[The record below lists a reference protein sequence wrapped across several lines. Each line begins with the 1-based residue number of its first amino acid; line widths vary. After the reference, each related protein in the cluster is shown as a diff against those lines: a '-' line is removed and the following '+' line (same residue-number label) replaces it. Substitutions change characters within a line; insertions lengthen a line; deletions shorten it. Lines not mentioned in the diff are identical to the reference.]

1 MPHSTGW
8 RRRKDERSP
17 EATPLGDIVG
27 KLMREPLFARGVA
40 VGRLANEWS
49 EVVGPRLASETTPAS
64 LDGGTL
70 VVVASTGAWGTQAR
84 FLAEE
89 IRRQANTALG
99 SKAVRTVRVV
109 VRPDPPKTL

>member
-8 RRRKDERSP
+8 RRRKDERSGD
-17 EATPLGDIVG
+17 ATPLGDVVQG
-27 KLMREPLFARGVA
+27 LMREPLFARGVA
-40 VGRLANEWS
+40 VGKLASEWS
-49 EVVGPRLASETTPAS
+49 SVVGPRLASETTPAS
-64 LDGGTL
+64 LEGGTL

-84 FLAEE
+84 FLARE
-89 IRRQANTALG
+89 ICRQANAALG